1 MIYYHPG
8 VTVKTVGFA
17 QGNDSFFS
25 ARCLSRTVGIESLP
39 ERKRSTLVSTATRIR
54 GKLRQC
60 INFNATVLLDIGIA
74 RIKYYCNIR
83 IFPIFRTRVT
93 YIYIIYIYI
102 YIYISPRHYHRH
114 RQRHTHHA
122 ACARVSCYHNP
133 LGEYSKKKKTLAIYP
148 DGYLNGPHIRMSL
161 HFRTELCPV
170 HSQYPLD
177 QSFFLWGELL
187 RVGGAAI
194 TTPHSLATPMHSQVP
209 EHVLRSIN
217 QE

>member
-39 ERKRSTLVSTATRIR
+39 EGKRSTLVSTATRIR

-60 INFNATVLLDIGIA
+60 INFNATVLLDIGTA

-93 YIYIIYIYI
+93 YIYNIYIYIIYIYI
-102 YIYISPRHYHRH
+102 YNPATITATVNATPTMRP
-114 RQRHTHHA
+114 
-122 ACARVSCYHNP
+122 ARVC
-133 LGEYSKKKKTLAIYP
+133 
-148 DGYLNGPHIRMSL
+148 
-161 HFRTELCPV
+161 
-170 HSQYPLD
+170 
-177 QSFFLWGELL
+177 
-187 RVGGAAI
+187 RVI
-194 TTPHSLATPMHSQVP
+194 TTLSANIQRRKKRL
-209 EHVLRSIN
+209 LSI
-217 QE
+217 QMDI